1 MDFSRV
7 FEMQLQGLRCWP
19 EIAHLGRTAALDAL
33 RVEQA
38 DVFVQAWW
46 AACWQSGR
54 TLWGRSAESDLQVG
68 RVGVE
73 RHPRPLSCYP
83 QTHQSHSLRLL
94 PHISPRVGRQMLA
107 DDIDIPSVEA
117 VVESRLNRA
126 PAVNIG
132 LCFNSSL

>member
-7 FEMQLQGLRCWP
+7 SEMQLQELRCWL
-19 EIAHLGRTAALDAL
+19 EIAHCGRTDALDAL
-33 RVEQA
+33 RVEQP
-38 DVFVQAWW
+38 DVSVQAWR

-54 TLWGRSAESDLQVG
+54 TLWGRSAELGLQVG

-73 RHPRPLSCYP
+73 RHHCPLSCYP
-83 QTHQSHSLRLL
+83 QRHQSHSLRLL
-94 PHISPRVGRQMLA
+94 PPSAHAGDEVLA
-107 DDIDIPSVEA
+107 VYIDIPSVEA
-117 VVESRLNRA
+117 VIESRLNRA